1 MSEIEDLML
10 NPSKTYVKLP
20 RLLAFKVELPRTN
33 GEGRTIGAFCRSNC
47 DEGLEEFE
55 IWCDGDLVAF
65 GTINVGHAAAIKM
78 VKSMV
83 HSLVTV
89 KQHRIRNRLNRKAR
103 KTGAE
108 AIDQQLRPILPE
120 DDE

>member
-1 MSEIEDLML
+1 MSEMVSLK
-10 NPSKTYVKLP
+10 PSKTYVKLP
-20 RLLAFKVELPRTN
+20 GLLAFKIELPRAD
-33 GEGRTIGAFCRSNC
+33 GERRTIGAFCRSNC

-55 IWCDGDLVAF
+55 ICCDGDLVAF

-89 KQHRIRNRLNRKAR
+89 KQHRILV
-103 KTGAE
+103 
-108 AIDQQLRPILPE
+108 
-120 DDE
+120 

>member
-55 IWCDGDLVAF
+55 ICCDGDLVAF
-65 GTINVGHAAAIKM
+65 GTINVGHDAAIKM

-83 HSLVTV
+83 HGLVTV

-108 AIDQQLRPILPE
+108 AIDRQLRPILPK